1 MKKSQM
7 CFPLS
12 MITKRRI
19 DIKNKF
25 KPIIA
30 ALMSFCI
37 LGNVTACEN
46 SNNDNDRTGKNSSTE
61 YKDPEQKVYDEN
73 YYRNTELHRA
83 YTAAA
88 CLYNAANTA
97 LVEIDEDGRMESVIK
112 SSKAVIICSDKGKNV
127 NASGVDDKFYE
138 VMYSYFSEAKD
149 EQWFVIVKNGSCEE
163 TFIKLNDC
171 EFIGHK
177 PRLDKDSSGNYID
190 EFDSMTFDEVYK
202 QVVSENT

>member
-46 SNNDNDRTGKNSSTE
+46 SNNDNDRT
-61 YKDPEQKVYDEN
+61 
-73 YYRNTELHRA
+73 
-83 YTAAA
+83 
-88 CLYNAANTA
+88 
-97 LVEIDEDGRMESVIK
+97 
-112 SSKAVIICSDKGKNV
+112 
-127 NASGVDDKFYE
+127 
-138 VMYSYFSEAKD
+138 
-149 EQWFVIVKNGSCEE
+149 
-163 TFIKLNDC
+163 
-171 EFIGHK
+171 
-177 PRLDKDSSGNYID
+177 
-190 EFDSMTFDEVYK
+190 
-202 QVVSENT
+202 

>member
-1 MKKSQM
+1 M
-7 CFPLS
+7 
-12 MITKRRI
+12 R
-19 DIKNKF
+19 NKF

-37 LGNVTACEN
+37 LGTVTACGD
-46 SNNDNDRTGKNSSTE
+46 SDNNDEGTSNESSAE

-73 YYRNTELHRA
+73 YDRNTELTWA
-83 YTAAA
+83 SSAAA
-88 CLYNAANTA
+88 SLYDAANAA
-97 LVEIDEDGRMESVIK
+97 LIEMDEEGRMESVIK

-138 VMYSYFSEAKD
+138 VMYSYFSEAKG

-163 TFIKLNDC
+163 TFMKLNDC

-190 EFDSMTFDEVYK
+190 EFDGMTFDEVYK
-202 QVVSENT
+202 QAVSENT